1 MLHVRHR
8 ARTASR
14 LPYRRTHERP
24 SLEKRTMHRFMAVAS
39 LVMAIATPRVA
50 LAQVDRATR
59 TGTVTDTAG
68 AVVPGATVSITN
80 SSTNVSSQQVSTDT
94 GSYQFVNL
102 IPGPYVL
109 TVELAGFKKSSHAV
123 TL

>member
-1 MLHVRHR
+1 
-8 ARTASR
+8 
-14 LPYRRTHERP
+14 
-24 SLEKRTMHRFMAVAS
+24 MHRFMAVAS

-80 SSTNVSSQQVSTDT
+80 SSTNVSSQRVSTDT

-123 TL
+123 TLEVGQRARLDTTRIERRNQNLGRVHSR